1 MAYGNFEN
9 DEIVDDKADDIGD
22 IIVVAD
28 VGHVEG
34 GCWSAGVAVSWS
46 QAKLDLKGLQA
57 AGLSLVDD
65 NRDMVVIINVMLAFV
80 Y

>member
-9 DEIVDDKADDIGD
+9 DEIVDDKGDDIGD

-34 GCWSAGVAVSWS
+34 GVLICWGCCLVVTSETGSLRVTGCRVV
-46 QAKLDLKGLQA
+46 
-57 AGLSLVDD
+57 LS
-65 NRDMVVIINVMLAFV
+65 R
-80 Y
+80 